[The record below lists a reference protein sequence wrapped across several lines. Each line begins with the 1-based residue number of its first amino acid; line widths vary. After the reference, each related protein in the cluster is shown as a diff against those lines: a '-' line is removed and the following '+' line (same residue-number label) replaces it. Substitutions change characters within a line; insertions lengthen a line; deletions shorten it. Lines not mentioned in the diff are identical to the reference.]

1 VNGPER
7 PLVDVS
13 DAAVQ
18 LHHTCHSFNAQ
29 QFREDSDGS
38 ADKADEVGGS
48 CSTGIECA
56 KVQLSM
62 TARKGATQ

>member
-1 VNGPER
+1 M
-7 PLVDVS
+7 LVQRNFPTRNNQIS
-13 DAAVQ
+13 QPDAA
-18 LHHTCHSFNAQ
+18 AQ
-29 QFREDSDGS
+29 HRFP
-38 ADKADEVGGS
+38 KADEVGGS

>member
-1 VNGPER
+1 MIQNDGGQCKSGP
-7 PLVDVS
+7 
-13 DAAVQ
+13 
-18 LHHTCHSFNAQ
+18 
-29 QFREDSDGS
+29 
-38 ADKADEVGGS
+38 DEVGGS